1 MPSRM
6 ISAVNARAR
15 RMRASRSYL
24 LVLALIIVTFVFLAA
39 APDERWSR
47 GTLLLLQAAT
57 LILALWTS
65 VTGPIGA
72 RLVVITIAT
81 VVAAVQLATS
91 ERWLTSTVGVLNGL
105 LIVTTAIVVARG
117 VIGEDEV
124 NRQSIVGAICIY
136 LLVGLLFAYV
146 YTVVAMVGDG
156 ALFTDGTDGTV
167 AIRLYFSFVTLT
179 TVGYGDYA
187 TATDLGHALSVSE
200 AVLGQLYLVTV
211 VAVIVGALARARAA
225 GGSS

>member
-1 MPSRM
+1 M

-24 LVLALIIVTFVFLAA
+24 LVLVLVVAQFIFLAA

-47 GTLLLLQAAT
+47 GALLLIQAAT

-72 RLVVITIAT
+72 RLLVITIGIAL
-81 VVAAVQLATS
+81 AAVQLATS
-91 ERWLTSTVGVLNGL
+91 ERWLTGTVGVLNGV
-105 LIVTTAIVVARG
+105 LIVTTALVIARG

-124 NRQSIVGAICIY
+124 NRQSVVGAICIY
-136 LLVGLLFAYV
+136 LLVGLLFTYI
-146 YTVVAMVGDG
+146 YTAVASFGDG
-156 ALFTDGTDGTV
+156 ALFTNGTDGTV
-167 AIRLYFSFVTLT
+167 ATRLYFSYVTLT

-187 TATDLGHALSVSE
+187 TATDLGHTLSISE
-200 AVLGQLYLVTV
+200 ALIGQLYLVTV
-211 VAVIVGALARARAA
+211 VAVIVGAMARGHRDGAP
-225 GGSS
+225 S